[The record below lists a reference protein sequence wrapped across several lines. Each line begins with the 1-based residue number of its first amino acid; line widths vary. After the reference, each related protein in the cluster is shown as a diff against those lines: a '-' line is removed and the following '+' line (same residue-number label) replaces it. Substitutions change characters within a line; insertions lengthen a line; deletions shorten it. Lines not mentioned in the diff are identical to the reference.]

1 MLENKIKDN
10 ISCSEL
16 NPSRENIIIKL
27 SDKKINLKI
36 KFSRAKLKFPIFLN
50 EIKNKI
56 KKEIKNKKL
65 KK

>member
-1 MLENKIKDN
+1 MPAEMARGIADITQNK
-10 ISCSEL
+10 
-16 NPSRENIIIKL
+16 KL
-27 SDKKINLKI
+27 K
-36 KFSRAKLKFPIFLN
+36 KLKFPIFLN